1 MDRPQNTAIV
11 RINSDLPCQIF
22 WFGREI
28 GRANIHDY
36 TEIYLPKGKHRLSF
50 VSSEN
55 ANDRVDLEK
64 EILDVEYEDIIDV
77 CIFPIKNARIAKE
90 RAERERL
97 EQIRREQLR
106 REQERLAELQRQEEE
121 KRKREEAMKPYKIA
135 PYLSLNF
142 YDSVEIYYIDYGNP
156 KKYIIASKGGLY
168 SILND
173 SFLPTVPFQFERI
186 QISILG
192 FDNPKKYIFAS
203 KKGLYSILNDSF
215 IPTIP
220 FQFEKIQEC
229 NGNGDYLWVRVNK
242 KWGLYNYKQ
251 KQFIVSPRFDDISRT
266 GSHRNCYTLI
276 VTIGDRWNGGSY
288 KLGAINDKGELFIDC
303 KYEEL
308 YENSRGYYKAK
319 LNGKEG
325 LLDKYGRVKLNFVYD
340 HLCAYSSKGKY
351 PTEYRGK
358 YGVFNSAGD
367 VILDFIY
374 DKIEYCEPLGC
385 GYHVL
390 VKDGK
395 YGIHI
400 CATGEMIPCKYNSK
414 NEIPDFNLKPYY

>member
-1 MDRPQNTAIV
+1 MDRPHNTAIV

-55 ANDRVDLEK
+55 TNDRVDLEK

-77 CIFPIKNARIAKE
+77 YIYPIKNARIAKE
-90 RAERERL
+90 RAERERR
-97 EQIRREQLR
+97 EQIRREQIR
-106 REQERLAELQRQEEE
+106 REEERLAELRRQEEE

-142 YDSVEIYYIDYGNP
+142 YDSVRVCNLGYSKP
-156 KKYIIASKGGLY
+156 KKYFIASKNGLY
-168 SILND
+168 SFLDDSFLPIIPFQFEQIQISYFGSDNPKWYIFASKDGLYSVLND
-173 SFLPTVPFQFERI
+173 SFLPT
-186 QISILG
+186 
-192 FDNPKKYIFAS
+192 
-203 KKGLYSILNDSF
+203 
-215 IPTIP
+215 IP
-220 FQFEKIQEC
+220 FQFEQIQEC
-229 NGNGDYLWVRVNK
+229 NGNGDYLWVKVNK

-251 KQFIVSPRFDDISRT
+251 RQYIVSPRFDEIFRT
-266 GSHRNCYTLI
+266 GNYANCYTLQ

-288 KLGAINDKGELFIDC
+288 KLGVINDKGELFIDC

-308 YENSRGYYKAK
+308 SETYVGDFKAK
-319 LNGKEG
+319 LNGMEG
-325 LLDKYGRVKLNFVYD
+325 LLDKYGRVKLNFVYE
-340 HLCAYSSKGKY
+340 HLYLGGKL
-351 PTEYRGK
+351 PTIYRGK
-358 YGVFNSAGD
+358 YGVFSHSGT

-374 DKIEYCEPLGC
+374 DEIKYREPFGC

-400 CATGEMIPCKYNSK
+400 CATNEMIPCEYNSEE
-414 NEIPDFNLKPYY
+414 EIPNFYLKPYR